1 MRNRRLYGNGL
12 YNVPVLRGDG
22 LRLYREE
29 WPKEKTSSKTEAKEE
44 EGTQTTRTENHPIEG
59 KHKHVEA
66 APEKEIGRQ
75 LTPPQN
81 RRQTLLNWF

>member
-12 YNVPVLRGDG
+12 YNVSVLRRDG

-29 WPKEKTSSKTEAKEE
+29 WTKEKTGSKPEADEE
-44 EGTQTTRTENHPIEG
+44 EGMQTTRTEDHPIEG

-81 RRQTLLNWF
+81 RRQTLLNRF